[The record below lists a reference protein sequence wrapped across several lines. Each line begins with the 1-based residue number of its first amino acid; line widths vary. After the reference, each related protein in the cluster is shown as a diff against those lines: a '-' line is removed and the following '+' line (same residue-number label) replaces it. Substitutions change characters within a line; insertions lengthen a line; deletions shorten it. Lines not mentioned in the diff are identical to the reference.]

1 MKSMYIKN
9 LMIKSMLDGRKVT
22 IISEEPLSADEIIN
36 KLKSY
41 QKPQDN
47 ERNRE
52 DQLEQQ
58 EEG

>member
-1 MKSMYIKN
+1 MYIKN

-22 IISEEPLSADEIIN
+22 IITEEPLSADEIIN

>member
-1 MKSMYIKN
+1 MYIKN